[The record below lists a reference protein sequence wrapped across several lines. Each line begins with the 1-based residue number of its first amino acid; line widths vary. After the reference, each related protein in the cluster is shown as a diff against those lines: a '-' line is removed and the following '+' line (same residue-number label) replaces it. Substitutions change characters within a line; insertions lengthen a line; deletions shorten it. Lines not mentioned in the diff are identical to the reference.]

1 MKSKIVLILILLLYL
16 STRGYSQKYQKATIK
31 EKQDIIKA
39 IKNISEKQRSMV
51 CDFKQE
57 KSISL
62 LNDSFIS
69 KGQLFY
75 KFPNK
80 LKWSYI
86 KPYVYD
92 FIINNDKVFMHTE
105 SSNQSFD
112 INSNQLFQEISK
124 MMISNIDGSFVTNND
139 LFEISFYKNK
149 KEWLLILNPMS
160 KSMKQFFNKIKVVF
174 SKRNIE
180 IKHITLVENT
190 GDTTEILLYN
200 KKINKE
206 IDEEVFNIKK

>member
-69 KGQLFY
+69 KGKLFY